1 MSEFWDQGSIGSSG
15 TTLILIVCYG
25 IPVPG
30 GPAKVNK
37 FCARSFFDSFFSQV
51 VEFFD
56 SAAVRQPAKS
66 LRLAG
71 GAVARGAQGS

>member
-1 MSEFWDQGSIGSSG
+1 
-15 TTLILIVCYG
+15 VKA
-25 IPVPG
+25 G

>member
-1 MSEFWDQGSIGSSG
+1 MYRYTVTVNVLTPCTAVPG
-15 TTLILIVCYG
+15 Y
-25 IPVPG
+25 VPG